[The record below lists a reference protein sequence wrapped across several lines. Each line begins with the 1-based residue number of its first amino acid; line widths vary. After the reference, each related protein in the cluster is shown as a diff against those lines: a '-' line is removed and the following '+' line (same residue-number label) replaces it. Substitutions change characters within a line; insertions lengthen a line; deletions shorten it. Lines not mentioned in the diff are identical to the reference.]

1 MKKLAFFVVFALV
14 ALVASA
20 QTQINWSVK
29 AGLGFSGF
37 MGDGSDGTNAKF
49 GYKVGV
55 GADVPIDG
63 TWSFQ
68 TGLNL
73 VSKGVKYDSNGVDVT
88 VNQMYFELPLMAAVH
103 LGTANNFDV
112 VLNAGPYLAY
122 GIGGKTKAKYSGIE
136 LSYDTFGTTSVDGET
151 IEGFRRFDAGLGLG
165 VAFDFTRWVIGLDTQ
180 LGLVKLEEGDA
191 PKNISFFVTAGF
203 KF

>member
-29 AGLGFSGF
+29 AGLGFSNW
-37 MGDGSDGTNAKF
+37 MGDGSDGAKAKF

-73 VSKGVKYDSNGVDVT
+73 VSKGVKGGSDGVDVT
-88 VNQMYFELPLMAAVH
+88 VNQMYLELPLMAAVH

-122 GIGGKTKAKYSGIE
+122 GIGGKTKSKYSGLE
-136 LSYDTFGTTSVDGET
+136 LSYDTFGKTTVDGT
-151 IEGFRRFDAGLGLG
+151 TLEGLRRFDAGLGLG
-165 VAFDFTRWVIGLDTQ
+165 VAFDFNRWVIGLDTQ
-180 LGLVKLEEGDA
+180 LGLVKLEDGDA
-191 PKNISFFVTAGF
+191 LKNMSFFVTAGF